1 MSENIT
7 NKKAE
12 WERKN
17 IRTVSC
23 RIRKEEAEKFK
34 AYAEYHG
41 KTSNGLL
48 ADYVRK
54 CVKLGEDISES
65 EKANVQELRTRIK
78 VLARKLELANEAT
91 AAAQER
97 AARAEALVDKWLRS
111 ADD

>member
-1 MSENIT
+1 MTENIV

-34 AYAEYHG
+34 AYAEYLG
-41 KTSNGLL
+41 NTSNGLL
-48 ADYVRK
+48 AEYVRK
-54 CVKLGEDISES
+54 CVKAGKEITEAERAD
-65 EKANVQELRTRIK
+65 VQELRTRIK
-78 VLARKLELANEAT
+78 VLNRKLEVANEAI
-91 AAAQER
+91 AVANGR

-111 ADD
+111 AD